1 MATVIASKEADAA
14 IIWKENCD
22 AEGVEIVENSGLED
36 YIKTIPAA
44 VLSCS
49 EDPAARNCF
58 LEYLDSDEARE
69 IWIKYGYEIA
79 EE

>member
-1 MATVIASKEADAA
+1 MAAVISSGEADAA

-44 VLSCS
+44 SLNC
-49 EDPAARNCF
+49 EGDPEAKDVF
-58 LEYLDSDEARE
+58 LEYLDSEDAKK
-69 IWIKYGYEIA
+69 IWMKYGYEIA
-79 EE
+79 E